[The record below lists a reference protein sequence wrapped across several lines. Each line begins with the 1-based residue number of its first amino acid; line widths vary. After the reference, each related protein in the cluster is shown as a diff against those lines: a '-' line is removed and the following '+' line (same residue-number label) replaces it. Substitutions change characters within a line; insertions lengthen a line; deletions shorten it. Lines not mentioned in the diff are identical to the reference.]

1 MQGNGVTVML
11 VAFYNKK
18 ALGVRYLETALKR
31 AGYRVV
37 TVFYKDFNSIRPKKT
52 TEQELALL
60 REQIEKENPILIGLS
75 VMSSMYLDTVR
86 LVMDTVTKNFTIP
99 VVCGGVYA
107 TMFPE
112 RLIALGA
119 AYVIRADGERP
130 ICMLAEQFVIKR
142 TRAHIPSLC
151 YKTKDKVVCNEIG
164 GICAD
169 IDAYGLPTVHSENAC
184 FIDGNTLVYGDPQLD
199 TRAMR
204 WLRRAAAPLPART
217 AAV

>member
-75 VMSSMYLDTVR
+75 VMSSMYSDYGTARDGYCDKEFYNSGR
-86 LVMDTVTKNFTIP
+86 LR
-99 VVCGGVYA
+99 G
-107 TMFPE
+107 
-112 RLIALGA
+112 R
-119 AYVIRADGERP
+119 
-130 ICMLAEQFVIKR
+130 
-142 TRAHIPSLC
+142 
-151 YKTKDKVVCNEIG
+151 VCNHVSG
-164 GICAD
+164 
-169 IDAYGLPTVHSENAC
+169 
-184 FIDGNTLVYGDPQLD
+184 
-199 TRAMR
+199 
-204 WLRRAAAPLPART
+204 T
-217 AAV
+217 AH

>member
-31 AGYRVV
+31 AGCRVV

-99 VVCGGVYA
+99 VVCGA
-107 TMFPE
+107 CMQPCF
-112 RLIALGA
+112 RNSSLSLGRRMSFVPTA
-119 AYVIRADGERP
+119 SGRFV
-130 ICMLAEQFVIKR
+130 CWQMQFVIKR
-142 TRAHIPSLC
+142 
-151 YKTKDKVVCNEIG
+151 
-164 GICAD
+164 
-169 IDAYGLPTVHSENAC
+169 
-184 FIDGNTLVYGDPQLD
+184 
-199 TRAMR
+199 M
-204 WLRRAAAPLPART
+204 
-217 AAV
+217 

>member
-99 VVCGGVYA
+99 VVCRG
-107 TMFPE
+107 
-112 RLIALGA
+112 R
-119 AYVIRADGERP
+119 
-130 ICMLAEQFVIKR
+130 
-142 TRAHIPSLC
+142 
-151 YKTKDKVVCNEIG
+151 VCNHVSG
-164 GICAD
+164 
-169 IDAYGLPTVHSENAC
+169 
-184 FIDGNTLVYGDPQLD
+184 
-199 TRAMR
+199 
-204 WLRRAAAPLPART
+204 T
-217 AAV
+217 AH